1 MVRSANNGRII
12 LVDADELYGEQLAT
26 SIRDSYPLLEVE
38 VYTDTAVAADVIR
51 SGEVDLLIL
60 DPGLPEV
67 QGRPLFQLALA
78 AGIDKN
84 RIVLLSAVDAD
95 SLHRNFPLGT
105 FLAVMNKYE
114 VKQQAVLRM
123 IFMSLQKKAAQR
135 DARGRTGSDLPRQR

>member
-1 MVRSANNGRII
+1 MEYSANMGRII
-12 LVDADELYGEQLAT
+12 LVDADEPYGRQLAA
-26 SIRDSYPLLEVE
+26 SIRSSYPLLEVE
-38 VYTDTAVAADVIR
+38 HYTETVAAADVIR
-51 SGEVDLLIL
+51 RRELDLLIL

-84 RIVLLSAVDAD
+84 RIVLLSAMDAD
-95 SLHRNFPLGT
+95 VLHRRFPLGT

-123 IFMSLQKKAAQR
+123 IFTSLQKKAALR
-135 DARGRTGSDLPRQR
+135 NGSGE